1 MPKGF
6 FRRAAALGCA
16 LLLCG
21 GRALAEEFYTIN
33 EVRQQAAAGWHETY
47 EAYGR
52 TIVADVEPEIPNVT
66 QIPIEKLEFARMT
79 PRVTEE
85 ETGLQFVIRPEENV
99 FGFYTRDFIEQV
111 PNKIEKTTGLF
122 LGYPSEWERAYA
134 EGSDL
139 TLSGMTDVVRKA
151 LALMQL
157 DESSWDLEHPYDLSF
172 PSPQDQGDRRARRVY
187 GFFPPEGQRYS
198 PIKPRRGG
206 LLPEDPREHDHP
218 SARFGHRRDN
228 VRPVGADAQ
237 IIGPG
242 SGGCAAVQLFESHRG
257 R

>member
-21 GRALAEEFYTIN
+21 SRALAEEFYTIG

-52 TIVADVEPEIPNVT
+52 TIVADVEPEIPNAT

-134 EGSDL
+134 
-139 TLSGMTDVVRKA
+139 
-151 LALMQL
+151 
-157 DESSWDLEHPYDLSF
+157 
-172 PSPQDQGDRRARRVY
+172 
-187 GFFPPEGQRYS
+187 
-198 PIKPRRGG
+198 
-206 LLPEDPREHDHP
+206 
-218 SARFGHRRDN
+218 
-228 VRPVGADAQ
+228 
-237 IIGPG
+237 
-242 SGGCAAVQLFESHRG
+242 
-257 R
+257 

>member
-52 TIVADVEPEIPNVT
+52 TIVADVEPEIPNAT

-85 ETGLQFVIRPEENV
+85 ETGLHAEHWEKRSHVVTTP
-99 FGFYTRDFIEQV
+99 GFCTEMIGLYLA
-111 PNKIEKTTGLF
+111 TGLSQHQDHPDPDEF
-122 LGYPSEWERAYA
+122 LHVEKMPLRQAV
-134 EGSDL
+134 DRVM
-139 TLSGMTDVVRKA
+139 SGECRDAKTA
-151 LALMQL
+151 L
-157 DESSWDLEHPYDLSF
+157 
-172 PSPQDQGDRRARRVY
+172 
-187 GFFPPEGQRYS
+187 
-198 PIKPRRGG
+198 G
-206 LLPEDPREHDHP
+206 LLMAWQKLH
-218 SARFGHRRDN
+218 G
-228 VRPVGADAQ
+228 Q
-237 IIGPG
+237 
-242 SGGCAAVQLFESHRG
+242 
-257 R
+257 

>member
-21 GRALAEEFYTIN
+21 SRALAEEFYTIG

-52 TIVADVEPEIPNVT
+52 TIVADVEPEIPNAT

-157 DESSWDLEHPYDLSF
+157 DESSWDLELSL
-172 PSPQDQGDRRARRVY
+172 
-187 GFFPPEGQRYS
+187 
-198 PIKPRRGG
+198 I
-206 LLPEDPREHDHP
+206 H
-218 SARFGHRRDN
+218 
-228 VRPVGADAQ
+228 
-237 IIGPG
+237 I
-242 SGGCAAVQLFESHRG
+242 
-257 R
+257 